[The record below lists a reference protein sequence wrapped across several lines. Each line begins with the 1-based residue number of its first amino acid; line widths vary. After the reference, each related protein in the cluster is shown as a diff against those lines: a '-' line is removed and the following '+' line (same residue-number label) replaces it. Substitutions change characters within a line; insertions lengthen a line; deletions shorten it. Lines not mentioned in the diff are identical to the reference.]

1 MSSASESKPA
11 RLNIRVSEHEKD
23 VLTRAAE
30 ALRTTVSKFVLQRT
44 YAEAQTV
51 LAEQNHFQLSQ
62 RQWKQFCRAL
72 DVPPKDLTALR
83 KLLTQP
89 GVFDA

>member
-1 MSSASESKPA
+1 MPTSSESKPT

-30 ALRTTVSKFVLQRT
+30 ALHTTVSSFVLQRA

-51 LAEQNHFQLSQ
+51 LAEQNHFWLTEA
-62 RQWKQFCRAL
+62 QWRRFCKAL
-72 DVPPKDLTALR
+72 DAPPKNVAGLR
-83 KLLTQP
+83 KVLTEP
-89 GVFDA
+89 GIFDG